1 MYNNTFLSHVLVTR
15 WVSTL
20 YKQDWR
26 KNWYNFASMDW
37 LHEVMDFLHEGTFSF
52 ICGRILTVFYKKSFD
67 VQVHGLFLL
76 LEISS
81 AIFVYIVRHLF
92 NAESNITTL
101 ICLIVFLFALKR
113 FENFR
118 DDKIKLFCLS
128 SSIWLVRYFDV
139 PESYLTNGAL
149 FLATTQFLRQ
159 PEQLKNYL
167 RDVRLI
173 CAPMYVIAVAA
184 RLHFLKPDAFLS
196 NTHMQLLGSSIIVI
210 LFSAIFLRPDNNETL
225 RYIIPRQYLPSYS
238 SKRLLHGILMFSGL
252 ILLTIDAP
260 WNVFKVFGI
269 LNIFLYVLLKTS
281 NAFW

>member
-1 MYNNTFLSHVLVTR
+1 
-15 WVSTL
+15 
-20 YKQDWR
+20 
-26 KNWYNFASMDW
+26 MD
-37 LHEVMDFLHEGTFSF
+37 LLHEGTFSF
-52 ICGRILTVFYKKSFD
+52 MCGRILTVFYKRTFD
-67 VQVHGLFLL
+67 VQKHGLFLL

-92 NAESNITTL
+92 NAQSIITTL
-101 ICLIVFLFALKR
+101 ICLIVVLFTLTR

-128 SSIWLVRYFDV
+128 SCIWLVRHFDI
-139 PESYLTNGAL
+139 PESYLTNAAL

-184 RLHFLKPDAFLS
+184 RLQFFKPDAFFS
-196 NTHMQLLGSSIIVI
+196 NTHMRLLGSSIFVI
-210 LFSAIFLRPDNNETL
+210 LFSAIFLRPDNDETL
-225 RYIIPRQYLPSYS
+225 RYIIPRQYLPLYPR
-238 SKRLLHGILMFSGL
+238 KRLLHGILMFSGL

-260 WNVFKVFGI
+260 WDVFKVFGI
-269 LNIFLYVLLKTS
+269 LNMFLYILLKTS